1 MTKEQ
6 MKKYFMEKY
15 GVDIDNMPTEKV
27 EVKDEEH
34 TLIYDGIDEGV
45 SSDEPFTIEYRLDDI
60 NNYDYTDYVDN
71 IPTKKEARKI
81 ANKLKKE

>member
-27 EVKDEEH
+27 EVKDEER
-34 TLIYDGIDEGV
+34 TLIYDGIGEGGNAV
-45 SSDEPFTIEYRLDDI
+45 PFSPQPHNPIRTSGKKPYEQKLTAKDI
-60 NNYDYTDYVDN
+60 
-71 IPTKKEARKI
+71 
-81 ANKLKKE
+81 LKGE

>member
-27 EVKDEEH
+27 EVKAEEH
-34 TLIYDGIDEGV
+34 TLIYDGIDDGV
-45 SSDEPFTIEYRLDDI
+45 SNDEPFSTKPHNAIKTSGEKPS
-60 NNYDYTDYVDN
+60 TQFCGVDV
-71 IPTKKEARKI
+71 KGE
-81 ANKLKKE
+81 